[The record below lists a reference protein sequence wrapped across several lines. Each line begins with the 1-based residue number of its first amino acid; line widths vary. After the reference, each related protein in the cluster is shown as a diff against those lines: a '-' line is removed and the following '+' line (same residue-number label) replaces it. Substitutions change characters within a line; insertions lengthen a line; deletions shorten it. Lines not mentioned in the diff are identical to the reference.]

1 MLELDQNQL
10 DAVERLENGKIL
22 RADTG
27 SGKTRT
33 AIAYYYLKVCKGNI
47 KINGKGS
54 LEDMKTPRD
63 LFVITTAKN
72 RDDKSWIKE
81 LAEFRIYEDSEFNPS
96 SINVTVDS
104 WNNISKYKKVFG
116 AFFIFDEQ
124 RLVGSGA
131 WVRAF
136 YNIARKNQWILLT
149 ATPGDNWKDYIPV
162 FVANGFYRN
171 KTDFN
176 NHHAIMNPY
185 IRGKVDDYI
194 HTARLV
200 RLREQLIVNMED
212 MRDAVEHHI
221 SIWCDYDRMT
231 YRTIRVKRWDPYT
244 DEPIASIATLCNLER
259 MVSNK
264 DPSRI
269 VELTKLLE
277 AHPTAIIFY
286 NFDYE
291 LEIITDLLTK
301 MQLPFTQW
309 NGHKHEKILTGDN
322 WFYVVQYQA
331 ACEAWNCITTNVI
344 IFYSQNY
351 SYRITKQSEGRINRK
366 NTMFKDLY
374 YYHLRSHS
382 PIDMAIKRSLAE
394 KKDFN
399 EKTYAGKH

>member
-10 DAVERLENGKIL
+10 DAVERLDNGKIL

-54 LEDMKTPRD
+54 LEEMKTPRD

-81 LAEFRIYEDSEFNPS
+81 LAEFRIFEDSEINPS
-96 SINVTVDS
+96 GIKVTVDS

-194 HTARLV
+194 HTSRLV
-200 RLREQLIVNMED
+200 RLREQLIVNMQD
-212 MRDAVEHHI
+212 KRDAIEHHI
-221 SIWCDYDRMT
+221 SIWCDYDRMM
-231 YRTIRVKRWDPYT
+231 YRTVRVKRWDPYA

-259 MVSNK
+259 MISNK
-264 DPSRI
+264 DPSRV

-277 AHPTAIIFY
+277 SHSTGIIFY

-301 MQLPFTQW
+301 LQLPFTQW
-309 NGHKHEKILTGDN
+309 NGHKHEKILSGDS

-366 NTMFKDLY
+366 NTLFKDLY

-382 PIDMAIKRSLAE
+382 PIDMAIKRSLAQ